1 MKPILITGASGRHGG
16 TGGLIVSWLL
26 ERGMAVRA
34 MVRVRD
40 ERAERLAEAGAEVA
54 VADYDDLGSLR
65 AALDGV
71 ETAYFCYP
79 VAAGIVPA
87 AANFAQ
93 AAQEKSVE
101 RIIHMSMGAAR
112 PEGPTRLGR
121 HQWLA
126 ERVLDWAGLG
136 CVHLRPG
143 FFYENIELLGG
154 EPYRQRGEIRNS
166 FGEAKCA
173 WIAAGDA
180 AAVAFELLLRPRPE
194 LGKTPFVPGRERISF
209 GEVAEIS
216 RSVLGRPFR
225 YTAIDDERWVDELG
239 ANPRVSE
246 EMARH
251 VVGVA
256 RMVRAVGSLPV
267 SDIVRDVTGKE
278 PMDLRAFLAS
288 QVAMRT

>member
-1 MKPILITGASGRHGG
+1 MKPILITGAAGRHGG

-26 ERGMAVRA
+26 EQGATVRA

-40 ERAERLAEAGAEVA
+40 GRAERLAEAGAEVA
-54 VADYDDLGSLR
+54 VADYDELGSLR

-93 AAQEKSVE
+93 AAREKGVV
-101 RIIHMSMGAAR
+101 RIVHMSMGPAR
-112 PEGPTRLGR
+112 PEAPTRLGR

-126 ERVLDWAGLG
+126 ERVLDWAGLD

-154 EPYRQRGEIRNS
+154 EAYRQRGEIRNS
-166 FGEAKCA
+166 FGEAKA
-173 WIAAGDA
+173 VWIAGRDA
-180 AAVAFELLLRPRPE
+180 AAVAFELLLQPRPE
-194 LGKTPFVPGRERISF
+194 LGRTPFVPGRERISF

-216 RSVLGRPFR
+216 RCVLGRPLR
-225 YTAIDDERWVDELG
+225 YTVIDDERWVEELG

-256 RMVRAVGSLPV
+256 RMVRAGGSPPVG
-267 SDIVRDVTGKE
+267 DIVRDVTGKD

-288 QVAMRT
+288 QVGEKT